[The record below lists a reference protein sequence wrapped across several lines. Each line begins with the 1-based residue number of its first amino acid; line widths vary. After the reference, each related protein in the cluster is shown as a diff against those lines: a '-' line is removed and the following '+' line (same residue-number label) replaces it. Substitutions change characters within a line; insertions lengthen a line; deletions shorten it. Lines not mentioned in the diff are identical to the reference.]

1 MFTILLDKITSILNA
16 NTLIQEWYNFE
27 VGELNGD
34 PAAIVVPDDNDA
46 SYSTFSSNER
56 NYAFSLKLLVS
67 RSGRTLKETDKV
79 MRDLV
84 DSVLDDFDKDYY
96 FSGLSTPIGYTM
108 INVFATPS
116 KWGYSGRDDEYR
128 IAEIMLKCRVD
139 VDVTKI
145 V

>member
-1 MFTILLDKITSILNA
+1 MFSILIDKITSILNA
-16 NTLIQEWYNFE
+16 NVLIQEWYNFE

-34 PAAIVVPDDNDA
+34 PAAIVTPDDNDS

-56 NYAFSLKLLVS
+56 IYAFNLKLLVS
-67 RSGRTLKETDKV
+67 RSGRPLNETDKV

-96 FSGLSTPIGYTM
+96 FSGLSTPLGYTM

-116 KWGYSGRDDEYR
+116 KWGYSGREDEYR
-128 IAEIMLKCRVD
+128 IAEVMIKCRVD
-139 VDVTKI
+139 IDVTKI
-145 V
+145 T